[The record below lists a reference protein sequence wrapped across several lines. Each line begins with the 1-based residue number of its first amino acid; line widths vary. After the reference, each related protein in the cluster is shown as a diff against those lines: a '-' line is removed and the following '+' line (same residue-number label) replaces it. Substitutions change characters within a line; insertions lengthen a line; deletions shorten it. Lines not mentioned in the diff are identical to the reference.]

1 MELIEIGKIVNI
13 HGIKGEVKIQPWAD
27 TPEDLLYFE
36 EIWVSGIQR
45 KVENARIQKSC
56 VLMKIEGV
64 DTPEDAERLRNKV
77 VSVNKDD
84 FELDEGIYFWED
96 LLGLE
101 VRDADTDLVYGKITD
116 IIQTGAND
124 VYEVTDAEDKKV
136 YVPAISDCDIEVD
149 LEKGV
154 MTLRPLKGLFDI

>member
-13 HGIKGEVKIQPWAD
+13 HGIKGEIKVQPWAD

-36 EIWVSGIQR
+36 EIWISGVKYNVI
-45 KVENARIQKSC
+45 NARTQKSC

-64 DTPEDAERLRNKV
+64 DTPEDAEKLRNKV
-77 VSVNKDD
+77 ISVDKDD

-101 VRDADTDLVYGKITD
+101 VRDADTDQVYGKVTD
-116 IIQTGAND
+116 ILQTGAND
-124 VYEVTDAEDKKV
+124 VYEVTGAEDKKV
-136 YVPAISDCDIEVD
+136 YIPAIKDCDIQVD

-154 MTLRPLKGLFDI
+154 MTLKPLKGLFDI